1 MKLYP
6 CGRKQ
11 LKLAAVVM
19 TIVLFYVYFKRWL
32 SVDEIRGAS
41 VTENYRVRKI
51 DDQLDSGIHVGYIKE
66 VLMTSKTTKEQ
77 IFLHCRF
84 KTLTRIRT

>member
-19 TIVLFYVYFKRWL
+19 TIILFYVYFKRSL

-41 VTENYRVRKI
+41 VAENYHRVRKI
-51 DDQLDSGIHVGYIKE
+51 DHELDSGPDIHVG
-66 VLMTSKTTKEQ
+66 
-77 IFLHCRF
+77 
-84 KTLTRIRT
+84 